1 MQKSSRIAEIST
13 KVVGGGYFFMFTLYI
28 AARHTH
34 LARACV
40 TMLTMLYSQTWKDML
55 MTWDPENFGGVDNVR
70 VPARRIWTP
79 DIVLYN

>member
-1 MQKSSRIAEIST
+1 M
-13 KVVGGGYFFMFTLYI
+13 VLYCQ
-28 AARHTH
+28 R
-34 LARACV
+34 
-40 TMLTMLYSQTWKDML
+40 WKDML